1 MRVER
6 LEFGVMKK
14 VVLILL
20 LACFVNPIF
29 SQDVSTQ
36 GTEFWVSFMG
46 NGFKNHPTYGTWL
59 RIQLL
64 ISAKDACNCTI
75 TNPQTGWADSFRIE
89 ANSTYLVENIDWQ
102 QAYMELYEYE
112 TVSNK
117 GLRITTTDTVSVYCA
132 NIATYSFDASYVMP
146 IEGLADDYL
155 IQTYDQSGGDE
166 NYTSAFLIV
175 ATEDNTT
182 VDITPSVTT
191 MGNRP
196 ADQEFSVT
204 LNKGQ
209 SYQVR
214 SSYSYWGNGYDLSGS
229 RVTARDC
236 KKIAVFNGNN
246 LTLIPTS
253 AYSDADCVFEQAMP
267 IHSWGKRFIVTASMD
282 RTQDYVK
289 ITSAANGNAV
299 LKNGSPL
306 CTLDAGESYVFTISS
321 TEKSCYLEASHSC
334 AVFLYNTSSNS
345 AGNGAPSMVWIAPI
359 EQRIDEITFSTF
371 NYDHENVNIN
381 NHYVNVIVSANDIHS
396 VYLDNTLLSP
406 LLFEAVNGNPDY
418 RFYRTRIDHGVHHL
432 ACANG
437 FNAHVYGFGQ
447 SRGYAYMVGSKATDL
462 STTILV
468 NNEAILPHDTISNC
482 SLDPITFGAE
492 INFHDYEIE
501 WDFGDG
507 TTSNE
512 MPVVHTYSDH
522 ELFEVTLTV
531 TSGETPCE
539 SSSSTSLT
547 FYIDCRSEQDVHY
560 YDDACIGQ
568 LYSGYGFEDI
578 LIHNDTILVREE
590 SSTTNPD
597 CTRFVYLNIAAYHVA
612 DTTIHASTCFNG
624 ASIYTQ
630 HGFHIPYN
638 EPGTYYDSLTI
649 TSLHGCDST
658 IHLILEVGDTYQADP
673 DVVRLCYD
681 NSHPA
686 SYTWIDGVTYTTR
699 TYIIKTLPYGDCEGI
714 FTLDLDFYNNEPQD
728 VYRTGC
734 NYYDWEIDGQTYH
747 YESSGNYSHFQ
758 YIPDFDCQLETRL
771 HLTLTHRPQPN
782 IVSIDDIEFPNYP
795 ITATEFNVNRYNYS
809 VSDEVSDTATWDFNQ
824 CVWGISKPSWRIV
837 PSSDNHC
844 CTVYAM
850 DWVEDTIWLTF
861 KAVNP
866 CTDGEIARYW
876 LKPSFYDLEDNSFL
890 ANFTIAPNPNSG
902 KMELRFEHLTGN
914 VDLKVYDMRGLL
926 IDRFDLQLSS
936 ESCRFPYD
944 MKGQAAGIY
953 FIVATTREGTLARK
967 IVVRK

>member
-1 MRVER
+1 M
-6 LEFGVMKK
+6 
-14 VVLILL
+14 
-20 LACFVNPIF
+20 ACFVNPIF

-196 ADQEFSVT
+196 AGQEFSVT

-214 SSYSYWGNGYDLSGS
+214 STYSYWGNGYDLSGS

-512 MPVVHTYSDH
+512 MPVVHTYSEH

-560 YDDACIGQ
+560 YDDACVGQ

-578 LIHNDTILVREE
+578 LIHHDTILIREE
-590 SSTTNPD
+590 SSTTNP
-597 CTRFVYLNIAAYHVA
+597 
-612 DTTIHASTCFNG
+612 
-624 ASIYTQ
+624 
-630 HGFHIPYN
+630 
-638 EPGTYYDSLTI
+638 
-649 TSLHGCDST
+649 
-658 IHLILEVGDTYQADP
+658 
-673 DVVRLCYD
+673 
-681 NSHPA
+681 
-686 SYTWIDGVTYTTR
+686 
-699 TYIIKTLPYGDCEGI
+699 
-714 FTLDLDFYNNEPQD
+714 
-728 VYRTGC
+728 
-734 NYYDWEIDGQTYH
+734 
-747 YESSGNYSHFQ
+747 
-758 YIPDFDCQLETRL
+758 DCQLETRL

-944 MKGQAAGIY
+944 MRGQAAGIY
-953 FIVATTREGTLARK
+953 FIVATSREGTLARK